1 MTARKPKPKKRRL
14 LTDELIELSKPKLVE
29 MFGPRTCLGKF
40 DPAPCKETKGLDLW
54 QVITLKEVGS
64 YAIRATG
71 PNARRALENADL
83 EGWIKD
89 REDEINEAEGKEAA
103 R

>member
-1 MTARKPKPKKRRL
+1 MSTKKRRL
-14 LTDELIELSKPKLVE
+14 RSDELIELSKSKLVE

-40 DPAPCKETKGLDLW
+40 DIAPCKETEGLDLW

-64 YAIRATG
+64 CAIRATG
-71 PNARRALENADL
+71 PNARRALENAGL

-89 REDEINEAEGKEAA
+89 REDEINKAEAEGKEAA
-103 R
+103 I